1 MKIFYLISDN
11 GDGSSSVHFFKNYE
25 SAAALVDDEWYY
37 ANEGDV
43 RSFEIPDGP
52 RIPSPSTTKSKQYGP
67 IA

>member
-1 MKIFYLISDN
+1 MKVFYLISDN

-52 RIPSPSTTKSKQYGP
+52 NTITFYDEE
-67 IA
+67 